1 MGVNYVRKKK
11 TLKYTGRKK
20 KKKRFFSFNK
30 KMFFIYELCALVPLS
45 RLTVAEYSRNE
56 CRQGEEKILIKSKF
70 CIDSDLY
77 IRQKV
82 K

>member
-1 MGVNYVRKKK
+1 MNSMNS
-11 TLKYTGRKK
+11 L
-20 KKKRFFSFNK
+20 
-30 KMFFIYELCALVPLS
+30 PLS
-45 RLTVAEYSRNE
+45 SLTGPEYSRNE

>member
-1 MGVNYVRKKK
+1 MAEKKSFMNK
-11 TLKYTGRKK
+11 GRK
-20 KKKRFFSFNK
+20 RGGNDFSFNK
-30 KMFFIYELCALVPLS
+30 KISLSMNSLPLS
-45 RLTVAEYSRNE
+45 SLTVPEYSRNE

>member
-1 MGVNYVRKKK
+1 MKCSWRSLSLNYP
-11 TLKYTGRKK
+11 
-20 KKKRFFSFNK
+20 
-30 KMFFIYELCALVPLS
+30 PLS
-45 RLTVAEYSRNE
+45 TLTVPEYSRNE
-56 CRQGEEKILIKSKF
+56 CWQREEKILIKSRF

>member
-1 MGVNYVRKKK
+1 MDINYGWGKRNNLRTKEEKGEK
-11 TLKYTGRKK
+11 IFHSINNTLSTN
-20 KKKRFFSFNK
+20 S
-30 KMFFIYELCALVPLS
+30 VPLS
-45 RLTVAEYSRNE
+45 GLTVPEYSRNE